1 MAERNN
7 NGLLSQGKGLD
18 PFRSQAKKAYEQG
31 GLLGFLGEGAEGV
44 YELGRGA
51 ATIFGNQLRRALYGD
66 EAVER
71 VVPSAENSALAQAIL
86 DFSAERQGRPSTLA
100 RRDVPPHPGFVP
112 TGGPD
117 VRSLPVEQRI
127 AIEDAERAELTRRG
141 QVVTPPSAIDMTGG
155 MTGAEAYRQGA
166 AQDRAM
172 DAEAF
177 RDEQARL
184 VQAGALKQ
192 KMDQANATGTPSV
205 MPYIA
210 AGTDQGQNARER
222 SFLERM
228 SQSGLLSTLQGMARA
243 ERQYGVG
250 PLAAF
255 SESAL
260 DVQAA
265 RAAAAQKQREIGLEL
280 AKEQIKAGDGG
291 ADYRK
296 ALGTSQVQD
305 LLQSAGS
312 TFGAVNTIQEIN
324 KFLASNNASGAGAS
338 AGRLATQLGNLF
350 GLNLETAAQEKV
362 SNLADMIKASLAE
375 SRLFGRDLSKADYEI
390 LAQIIQ
396 KPGLLTSNKTI
407 RDQYKRVAAKMSA
420 AHSRK
425 VRSLV
430 DIFGGGKSG
439 QERAQRLLSTQAMS
453 GNVFTKV
460 E

>member
-1 MAERNN
+1 MSVESRRAARVNN
-7 NGLLSQGKGLD
+7 PPLSLEEIRRELSTTRSNRGQMRRFGGSPTAGINTLGLLAD
-18 PFRSQAKKAYEQG
+18 PNIGPQNIVAVPLG
-31 GLLGFLGEGAEGV
+31 GV
-44 YELGRGA
+44 
-51 ATIFGNQLRRALYGD
+51 N
-66 EAVER
+66 
-71 VVPSAENSALAQAIL
+71 
-86 DFSAERQGRPSTLA
+86 
-100 RRDVPPHPGFVP
+100 
-112 TGGPD
+112 TGGERTGLIGPTQQAET
-117 VRSLPVEQRI
+117 PAEQYMRQAQEMRQVQERENEKDPARVTNNAIRI
-127 AIEDAERAELTRRG
+127 G
-141 QVVTPPSAIDMTGG
+141 N
-155 MTGAEAYRQGA
+155 EAG
-166 AQDRAM
+166 
-172 DAEAF
+172 ESK
-177 RDEQARL
+177 L
-184 VQAGALKQ
+184 
-192 KMDQANATGTPSV
+192 
-205 MPYIA
+205 
-210 AGTDQGQNARER
+210 
-222 SFLERM
+222 LERM
-228 SQSGLLSTLQGMARA
+228 ARSGLLSTLQGMARA

-324 KFLASNNASGAGAS
+324 KFLGANQASGAIES
-338 AGRLATQLGNLF
+338 AKTLATQLGNLF
-350 GLNLETAAQEKV
+350 GLNLDPSNQQNV
-362 SNLADMIKASLAE
+362 SDMADTIKASLAE
-375 SRLFGRDLSKADYEI
+375 SRLFGRDLSRTDYVL

-396 KPGLLTSNKTI
+396 KPSLLTSNERI

>member
-1 MAERNN
+1 MAEKQSVTRPVDLERHFSRRNPIVE
-7 NGLLSQGKGLD
+7 GLLQTGGKAVSPVYDAASYLLNQVGLNTPSFEQYTGIK
-18 PFRSQAKKAYEQG
+18 PF
-31 GLLGFLGEGAEGV
+31 GFEPGMSGESPFFTPPKTN
-44 YELGRGA
+44 YPPK
-51 ATIFGNQLRRALYGD
+51 TQII
-66 EAVER
+66 
-71 VVPSAENSALAQAIL
+71 PAIP
-86 DFSAERQGRPSTLA
+86 GRPGTEVGAGMPL
-100 RRDVPPHPGFVP
+100 PP
-112 TGGPD
+112 
-117 VRSLPVEQRI
+117 
-127 AIEDAERAELTRRG
+127 
-141 QVVTPPSAIDMTGG
+141 
-155 MTGAEAYRQGA
+155 
-166 AQDRAM
+166 
-172 DAEAF
+172 
-177 RDEQARL
+177 
-184 VQAGALKQ
+184 LKQ

-205 MPYIA
+205 MPYVA

-265 RAAAAQKQREIGLEL
+265 RAAAAQKQREMGLEL
-280 AKEQIKAGDGG
+280 AKEQLKAGDGG

-296 ALGTSQVQD
+296 SLGTSVVQD

-338 AGRLATQLGNLF
+338 AARLATQLGNLF

-362 SNLADMIKASLAE
+362 SNLADMIKSSLAE

-396 KPGLLTSNKTI
+396 KPGLLTSSETI
-407 RDQYKRVAAKMSA
+407 RDQYKRVADKMSS